1 MSNDDYEKENR
12 RLRLEE
18 ALTSVWRTAMEVLER
33 RDVLPMARDLDDQYP
48 PNDPARVVNQIET
61 AIGLLQ
67 TLLSRSDRD
76 KAEIIDLRQKLAA
89 LSAAYKEVE
98 LEQFDRAEKLEL
110 ELQAARSRAA
120 SVEGYKAK
128 LMSLPAEEEL
138 KPYVAALRAIA
149 DILAPNSERHGY
161 TSQTESTYTGY
172 PKQIVERV
180 REMRYDYRELEK
192 LCREALGIDDYKP
205 VVDTIRALHAAHA
218 QQGFLLDHIRKGL
231 GIDPLAY
238 ELSPLDAVNAAL
250 KARDVPGSSEEVRRW
265 EQRVMELER
274 RITAIRRATE
284 NSGTIPPEPQ
294 GPTAFIWSPSN
305 PFPGPGV
312 YTAWADLYAAVNA
325 VGFIPTKD

>member
-1 MSNDDYEKENR
+1 
-12 RLRLEE
+12 
-18 ALTSVWRTAMEVLER
+18 MEVLER

-284 NSGTIPPEPQ
+284 RIRLWPAGCR
-294 GPTAFIWSPSN
+294 
-305 PFPGPGV
+305 
-312 YTAWADLYAAVNA
+312 
-325 VGFIPTKD
+325 